1 MSDSTTLGKIVKDL
15 DGAKKILDD
24 LKKRVT
30 HLRHGLDPI
39 ERILRV
45 RNLSDASSI
54 IKGIPGVYVIMPTAL
69 CPGDPLGETVTNMN
83 IDENQIP
90 NLIKLEDSSESE
102 ETCRSLNRA
111 IEAEKLRLEK
121 EGVQRPRALL
131 ILRWSDFSAQIDK
144 GPAAIIGKRYYVAAS
159 KQLREFEKTLENCG
173 IAVYKDIG
181 EFGGGPISYHLTRY
195 FSSLQDMFVIQI
207 TISRTMAVDVS
218 LIQKILKCLG
228 SI

>member
-24 LKKRVT
+24 LKKRVA
-30 HLRHGLDPI
+30 HLGHGLDPI

-45 RNLSDASSI
+45 RNLSDASSV
-54 IKGIPGVYVIMPTAL
+54 IKGIPGIYVIMPTAL
-69 CPGDPLGETVTNMN
+69 CPSDPLGETVTNMSM
-83 IDENQIP
+83 DEKQIP
-90 NLIKLEDSSESE
+90 NLIKLQDSSESE

-111 IEAEKLRLEK
+111 IEAEKLRLER
-121 EGVQRPRALL
+121 EGVQRPRALF
-131 ILRWSDFSAQIDK
+131 ILRWSDFSAQFDE
-144 GPAAIIGKRYYVAAS
+144 GPTAIIGKRYFAADS
-159 KQLREFEKTLENCG
+159 RQLRKLEKTLENCG

-195 FSSLQDMFVIQI
+195 FSSLQNMFVIQI
-207 TISRTMAVDVS
+207 TISRTMAEDES